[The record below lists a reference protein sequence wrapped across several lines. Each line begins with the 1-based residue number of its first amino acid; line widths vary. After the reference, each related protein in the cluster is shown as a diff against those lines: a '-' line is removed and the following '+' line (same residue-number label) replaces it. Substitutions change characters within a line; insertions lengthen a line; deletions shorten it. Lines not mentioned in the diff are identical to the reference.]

1 MGDRQLADWQ
11 EEGEKLMPHRDD
23 DQPTPVSEQAFRRRF
38 RRFIVL
44 AWTVPPIF
52 GLGFLLFVGMFT
64 PAQMAAILAAPLEPG
79 FIVGSLGF
87 ALWYFHR
94 YSAPLAAYLRDPGG
108 SDPEAVLAHM
118 RRFPLHFW
126 GVFLA
131 YLLAAPAS
139 VILSA
144 EHYAG
149 YHAHAIDWFRIHLVA
164 LIVSIV
170 VGLPIFFRI
179 LDLFG
184 EVVRRLP
191 LERPQVTL
199 AMKVFLIGTMVPLLI
214 DTMIVQYYW
223 GRTGFFDFET
233 FLVWLILE
241 VLAVLGSLLFMRSFG
256 LSLQPLQGVLAG
268 PRALRLS
275 NLRAL
280 HPNSTDELGVLASGY
295 RRLLR
300 DLNAQSELLQIHNR
314 ILLRDGDNEASIGEV
329 ATRIV
334 ELCRSTVGGEE
345 VFLLLQSDDGSELV
359 CVAQTGLAYAPQGH
373 FRLPLDGRSMAAW
386 TFNRGS
392 TLAVAD
398 ACNDPRADATLRA
411 RLAVRSALSA
421 PLCVDGRPVGVLA
434 TVERT
439 HPREYDDGDVSL
451 MEAFAHEAALAVH
464 THMLRVQR
472 REQETQVRLLMEYT
486 AEAIYGADLQGR
498 CTFVNPACLR
508 MLGYR
513 HESEMLGKN
522 IHELIHHHHPDGRP
536 YPKEECV
543 ARRATL
549 AGTSGHSDQEVH
561 WRADGTSLPVEWWSH
576 PVYRDGQLIGTVVT
590 FVDISERRQ
599 AEQEL
604 RRLMEYN
611 RLLLESTSDGIFGVD
626 RDLRC
631 TFLNTAAARLLG
643 YTPADIKGRNVHE
656 LIHHSGE
663 DGSPLPLE
671 ECTIYRTIRDG
682 RSLWSDVEVLWQ
694 RSGECFPVEYSSNP
708 LFENGEVTGAVVVF
722 RDVAEARAMAR
733 KMDYLATHDALTGLV
748 NRRDFE
754 LRLERALESARTGGE
769 EHVLC
774 FMDLDQFKVVND
786 TCGHVAGDELLRR
799 LATLLEGS
807 VRQSDTL
814 ARLGGD
820 EFGVLF
826 GCCPLT
832 QALKVANQLRDVV
845 QDFRFAWDDKTF
857 SVGVSIGVVAVN
869 GDTSNVADAMSA
881 ADAACYMAK
890 DSGRNRVHVYETD
903 DAELAR
909 RRGEMQWVARLRSAV
924 DENRFQ
930 LAYQRIL
937 PTAEGAADEPLCM
950 EVLIR
955 MDDGHGGVTPPGAF
969 LPAAERYNM
978 INAID
983 RWVVSNTLRYFS
995 AHPHVLVRLHLCTIN
1010 LSGHSLGD
1018 ESFLPFVVHELAA
1031 TGVPP
1036 HRICFEITETAA
1048 VSNLGG
1054 ALHFMRELKVHGCRF
1069 ALDDFGSGM
1078 SSLAYLKKL
1087 PVDFIK
1093 IDGNFVR
1100 DMARDPIDRAMVEA
1114 INQVGHVIGLQTIAE
1129 FVEDGEILAEL
1140 RDIGVDYVQGYGIAR
1155 PRPIEELGTTGHRAA
1170 LAEAGAAA
1178 SRN

>member
-1 MGDRQLADWQ
+1 
-11 EEGEKLMPHRDD
+11 MPHRNDD
-23 DQPTPVSEQAFRRRF
+23 LPAPISERAFRRRF
-38 RRFIVL
+38 RRFILL
-44 AWTVPPIF
+44 AWTVPPVL
-52 GLGFLLFVGMFT
+52 GLSFLLFVGMFS
-64 PAQMAAILAAPLEPG
+64 PSQIGAILSAPVEPG
-79 FIVGSLGF
+79 FIVGSLVF
-87 ALWYFHR
+87 ALWYFNR
-94 YSAPLAAYLRDPGG
+94 YSAPLADYLRNPDTA
-108 SDPEAVLAHM
+108 DTEAALSRM
-118 RRFPLHFW
+118 DRFPLHFW
-126 GVFLA
+126 GVFVA

-144 EHYAG
+144 ERYAG
-149 YHAHAIDWFRIHLVA
+149 YHAQPIDWFRIHLVA

-184 EVVRRLP
+184 QVVRGLP
-191 LERPQVTL
+191 LRRPQVTIT
-199 AMKVFLIGTMVPLLI
+199 AKVFLIGAMVPLLV

-233 FLVWLILE
+233 FLVWLVLE
-241 VLAVLGSLLFMRSFG
+241 VLAVLGSLLFVRSFG
-256 LSLQPLQGVLAG
+256 LSLQPLQVVLAG
-268 PRALRLS
+268 PRALTVQ
-275 NLRAL
+275 NLAAL
-280 HPNSTDELGVLASGY
+280 HPNSTDELGVLAFGY

-300 DLNAQSELLQIHNR
+300 DLNAQSELLHIHNR
-314 ILLRDGDNEASIGEV
+314 LLRDGGSDTSIGEV

-334 ELCRSTVGGEE
+334 DLCQATVGGDQ
-345 VFLLLQSDDGSELV
+345 VFLLLQSDDGRELV
-359 CVAQTGLAYAPQGH
+359 CVARTGLAYAPDGH
-373 FRLPLDGRSMAAW
+373 FRLSLDDSSMAAW
-386 TFNRGS
+386 SFNQGA
-392 TLAVAD
+392 TLAVSDVATD
-398 ACNDPRADATLRA
+398 TRANETLRTQ
-411 RLAVRSALSA
+411 LGVRSALNA
-421 PLCVDGRPVGVLA
+421 PLCVDSRAVGVLA
-434 TVERT
+434 TVEHARR
-439 HPREYDDGDVSL
+439 REYDVGDISL

-464 THMLRVQR
+464 THMLRVQQR
-472 REQETQVRLLMEYT
+472 NQETQVRLLMEYT

-498 CTFVNPACLR
+498 CTFVNPACVR

-536 YPKEECV
+536 YPKEDCV

-576 PVYRDGQLIGTVVT
+576 PVYKDQQLIGTVVT

-626 RDLRC
+626 RNLRC
-631 TFLNTAAARLLG
+631 TFLNAAAARLLG
-643 YTPADIKGRNVHE
+643 YSPADIKGRNVHE
-656 LIHHSGE
+656 LVHHSGE

-671 ECTIYRTIRDG
+671 ECSIYRTIRDG
-682 RSLWSDVEVLWQ
+682 RSLWSDAEVLWQ
-694 RSGECFPVEYSSNP
+694 RNGECFPVEYSSNP

-722 RDVAEARAMAR
+722 RDVTDARAMAR
-733 KMDYLATHDALTGLV
+733 RMDFLATHDALTGLV

-754 LRLERALESARTGGE
+754 ARLAQALESARTSGD

-786 TCGHVAGDELLRR
+786 TCGHGAGDEMLRQ

-826 GCCPLT
+826 GSC
-832 QALKVANQLRDVV
+832 ALNRALQVANQLRDVV
-845 QDFRFAWDDKTF
+845 QDFRFAWEEKTF
-857 SVGVSIGVVAVN
+857 SVGVSIGVVAIN
-869 GDTSNVADAMSA
+869 ADTDTVADAMSA

-890 DSGRNRVHVYETD
+890 DSGRNRVHVYETE

-909 RRGEMQWVARLRSAV
+909 RRGEMQWVAQLRRAL
-924 DENRFQ
+924 DEDRFQ
-930 LAYQRIL
+930 LAYQSIL
-937 PTAEGAADEPLCM
+937 PTAAGAANDSLCM
-950 EVLIR
+950 EMLIR

-995 AHPHVLVRLHLCTIN
+995 AHPHVLARLHMCTIN

-1031 TGVPP
+1031 TGIPP
-1036 HRICFEITETAA
+1036 QRICFEITETAA
-1048 VSNLGG
+1048 VSNLSG
-1054 ALHFMRELKVHGCRF
+1054 ALHFMRELKEHGCRF

-1078 SSLAYLKKL
+1078 SSFAYLKKL

-1129 FVEDGEILAEL
+1129 FVENDEILAQL
-1140 RDIGVDYVQGYGIAR
+1140 REIGVDYAQGYGIAR
-1155 PRPIEELGTTGHRAA
+1155 PQPVETLASPHPQHGV
-1170 LAEAGAAA
+1170 AEAGTAGH
-1178 SRN
+1178 SH